1 MNIMQKKKF
10 VIFGLGYVGLSNA
23 VLLARQHHVIAI
35 DIDESK
41 ISMVNKRISPIVDSE
56 ITEYLNS
63 VELDL
68 TATKDLSSVLDADYI
83 IVATPT
89 NYDERTH
96 FFDTSS
102 VEQVIDSINSTISSG
117 TKSQP
122 SRLPLIIIKSTI
134 PIGFVQGLKNRGIQ
148 NVLFMPEFLREG
160 KALYDN
166 LHPSRIVVG
175 EKSNRGQQIANIY
188 ASASLDPD
196 VPVVLTG
203 PTEAESIK
211 LFANSYLAMRISY
224 INEIDTFS
232 ERNNLNTKDIIEG
245 ITLDPRIGQH
255 YRNPSFG
262 YGGYCLPKDTKQLL
276 ANFISLGVPQNLIE
290 AIVESN
296 KTRLNWIVKAILDR
310 KPRVVGLYRLIM
322 KSNSDNF
329 RSSAMLQILNRL
341 KLAHDIKII
350 IYEPTLSAT
359 AFEQFEVCNDLSLF
373 KSLSDVVC
381 ANRIDENLD
390 DVSYKVYTRDIYHMN

>member
-1 MNIMQKKKF
+1 MQKKKF